1 MAKPIL
7 ITGGSSGIGKAATE
21 SLSAAGCMVYPTVRT
36 EEDFSSLVKLPRVHP
51 LMMDVTDRE
60 EVKRGIAQIVQAGE
74 GLYGVVNN
82 AAVIDVW
89 PLVEL
94 EDDELRRS
102 LEVNLLGVHRVVRE
116 SASLLAR
123 AHGRIVNVSS
133 LEGLVSTKLAGP
145 YEASKFALEAYS
157 DNLRRE
163 LRPYGVTVAIVEPG
177 GFSTNYAKS
186 TAKVLERRARV
197 MKPALMKKEAEE
209 VAATW
214 KDEVSDVEGRAQ
226 PSLVAEVIMEAL
238 LTEEPRNRYVVTS
251 NMAEFRWAMGKLASR
266 LVEVNRGSTYALS
279 RGELATLVDE
289 AWTKESRSRSVLPS
303 TRP

>member
-7 ITGGSSGIGKAATE
+7 VTGGSSGIGKAATE
-21 SLSAAGCMVYPTVRT
+21 SLSAAGCIVYPTVRT

-51 LMMDVTDRE
+51 LMMDVTDKE
-60 EVKRGIAQIVQAGE
+60 EVKQGIVQIVQAGE

-94 EDDELRRS
+94 EDDELRQS
-102 LEVNLLGVHRVVRE
+102 LEVNLLGTHRIIRE
-116 SASLLAR
+116 SASFLAR

-163 LRPYGVTVAIVEPG
+163 LRPYGVTVSVVEPG
-177 GFSTNYAKS
+177 GFRTNYARS
-186 TAKVLERRARV
+186 TAKILERRAKT
-197 MKPALMKKEAEE
+197 MKPVLMKKEAEE
-209 VAATW
+209 VAASW
-214 KDEVSDVEGRAQ
+214 KDEVSDVERRAQ
-226 PSLVAEVIMEAL
+226 PSLVGEAIREAL
-238 LTEEPRNRYVVTS
+238 LTEAPRNRYVVTS
-251 NMAEFRWAMGKLASR
+251 NMAEFRWAMEKLASR
-266 LVEVNRGSTYALS
+266 LVEVNRGSAYAFS
-279 RGELATLVDE
+279 REELATLIDE
-289 AWTKESRSRSVLPS
+289 AWTKNKSRTS
-303 TRP
+303 